1 MKKHIR
7 IGTAGY
13 IASVENQDILH
24 LLQTQ
29 NGIEAGTRTTTI
41 EVIAKADMVVKINGY
56 TSTIFSGSELQV
68 FNEYIDSF
76 VTVTSGVQFGLSVTM

>member
-13 IASVENQDILH
+13 VTSSANQDILAV
-24 LLQTQ
+24 LQAQ
-29 NGIEAGTRTTTI
+29 NGIEVGTRTLTI

-56 TSTIFSGSELQV
+56 TSTIFAGSELQV
-68 FNEYIDSF
+68 FNEFVESF
-76 VTVTSGVQFGLSVTM
+76 VTVNGGVEFGLSATM